1 MENKPLTDSEKL
13 KVFAIINF
21 YELTISFILGLILNE
36 ISYYLFP
43 VNVKNN
49 ILIIFLLTIIL
60 GIIIINCI
68 LYLRIKVRNFPGVKE
83 YSNRKGFTHPPPI
96 AMTFGFWM
104 TQHQL
109 IVRQTIIKKFVY
121 KLINSPS
128 VNYEI

>member
-109 IVRQTIIKKFVY
+109 AVRKTLIKKYIFS
-121 KLINSPS
+121 LINSPS
-128 VNYEI
+128 VNYKI